1 MLQCT
6 YYIRQILC
14 NEMKSIIHL
23 YALRQKHTMWC
34 IMKWVDALKKI
45 LLSALRR
52 RQLVTAVLKSLLTST
67 GYEYFNVFGW
77 IRVQLFGLGLPKWNQ
92 NKRRFVFLE
101 NQTWYPLEAGCKL
114 SARPYN
120 RKLTLWKLRE
130 RERERERERKR
141 LLSQVLNLITVN
153 EHMRLLDSSI
163 KSLSFIPQVKKY

>member
-1 MLQCT
+1 
-6 YYIRQILC
+6 
-14 NEMKSIIHL
+14 MKSVIHL
-23 YALRQKHTMWC
+23 YALRQKHTMWY
-34 IMKWVDALKKI
+34 IMKWVDDLKKI

-52 RQLVTAVLKSLLTST
+52 RQLVTAVLKSLLTSI

-77 IRVQLFGLGLPKWNQ
+77 IRVQLFGLGLSKWNQ

-130 RERERERERKR
+130 RKKC

-163 KSLSFIPQVKKY
+163 KSLTFIPRVTKYDNGIFHLTR